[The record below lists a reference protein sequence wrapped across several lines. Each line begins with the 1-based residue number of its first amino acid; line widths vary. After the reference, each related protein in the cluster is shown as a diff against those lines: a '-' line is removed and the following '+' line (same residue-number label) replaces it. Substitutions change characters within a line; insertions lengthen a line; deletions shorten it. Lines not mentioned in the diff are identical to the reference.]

1 MELNLALN
9 AKEYAFSIRTYIDNL
24 RKNDSSEIIEIE
36 DKVNLNYETTAYYL
50 YLRKQNPVLF
60 FRNIEQYNG
69 FSLVTNLFGSEER
82 VAYLAGFHSVEEV
95 IEKWSLVA
103 NDTGSEP
110 IAVNYRREAFPQKIK
125 GEELNLF
132 DLPIPAHYSTDGSK
146 TGYNRYI
153 TSGLTTTRD
162 PENDDIINLSFAR
175 IQPFGRNRFAFDAGS
190 HGHLWKYLSISK
202 ERMEKLKMTVL
213 IGPNPIFY
221 LLAASFIDNEFA
233 KASKIFNINFCKG
246 YLNDLPVPCDTEIA
260 IEAEFMPDEAFDEG
274 PFAEYAGYV
283 GYDSTKFVAEA
294 KSIIMKKNP
303 IYYDIQPSNS
313 GEHVNLFSIPRSSL
327 VMRSIRE
334 ALPKGPVYQVK
345 WPHYGGRFIAF
356 GYVDKPEPGLA
367 KQLGISILGSDPLW
381 NKFIFINE
389 GKAGLDIETALVNLA
404 QERHFGGSN
413 VTRISGSFVIS
424 SDPTRDKEGRS
435 GKVVFITGGKLG
447 AFKKEIN
454 DGRVLLKSRKGS
466 VLISHER
473 EFENQK
479 VNVIVPDDID
489 IKDPDQIGWAIATR
503 CNPETD
509 IELDKERITFLATR
523 KVPPVAELPNG
534 IKKKIERRIR
544 LLSGRFH

>member
-1 MELNLALN
+1 
-9 AKEYAFSIRTYIDNL
+9 
-24 RKNDSSEIIEIE
+24 
-36 DKVNLNYETTAYYL
+36 
-50 YLRKQNPVLF
+50 
-60 FRNIEQYNG
+60 
-69 FSLVTNLFGSEER
+69 
-82 VAYLAGFHSVEEV
+82 
-95 IEKWSLVA
+95 
-103 NDTGSEP
+103 
-110 IAVNYRREAFPQKIK
+110 
-125 GEELNLF
+125 
-132 DLPIPAHYSTDGSK
+132 
-146 TGYNRYI
+146 
-153 TSGLTTTRD
+153 
-162 PENDDIINLSFAR
+162 
-175 IQPFGRNRFAFDAGS
+175 
-190 HGHLWKYLSISK
+190 
-202 ERMEKLKMTVL
+202 
-213 IGPNPIFY
+213 
-221 LLAASFIDNEFA
+221 
-233 KASKIFNINFCKG
+233 
-246 YLNDLPVPCDTEIA
+246 
-260 IEAEFMPDEAFDEG
+260 
-274 PFAEYAGYV
+274 
-283 GYDSTKFVAEA
+283 
-294 KSIIMKKNP
+294 
-303 IYYDIQPSNS
+303 
-313 GEHVNLFSIPRSSL
+313 
-327 VMRSIRE
+327 MRSIRE

-381 NKFIFINE
+381 NKFVFINE

-404 QERHFGGSN
+404 QESHFGGSN

-503 CNPETD
+503 CNPDTD
-509 IELDKERITFLATR
+509 IELEKERITFLATR

>member
-1 MELNLALN
+1 MELNPALN
-9 AKEYAFSIRTYIDNL
+9 AKEDAFSIRTYIDNL
-24 RKNDSSEIIEIE
+24 RKNDGSEIIEID
-36 DKVNLNYETTAYYL
+36 DKVNLNYEPTAYYL
-50 YLRKQNPVLF
+50 SLRKQNPVLLF
-60 FRNIEQYNG
+60 NNIEQYHG

-82 VAYLAGFHSVEEV
+82 VAYLAGFDSVEEV

-110 IAVNYRREAFPQKIK
+110 IVVDYRKDAFHKKIK
-125 GEELNLF
+125 GKGVNLF

-202 ERMEKLKMTVL
+202 ERKEKLKMTVL

-233 KASKIFNINFCKG
+233 KASKIFNINFCQG
-246 YLNDLPVPCDTEIA
+246 YLNDIPVPCDTEIA
-260 IEAEFMPDEAFDEG
+260 IETEFLPDETFDEG

-283 GYDSTKFVAEA
+283 GYDSTKFVAEV

-327 VMRSIRE
+327 VMKSIRE
-334 ALPKGPVYQVK
+334 ALPKGPVYQAK

-381 NKFIFINE
+381 NKLVFINE
-389 GKAGLDIETALVNLA
+389 GKTELDIETALVNLA
-404 QERHFGGSN
+404 QESHFGERN
-413 VTRISGSFVIS
+413 VTRISRSFIIS

-435 GKVVFITGGKLG
+435 GKVVFITGGKVD
-447 AFKKEIN
+447 AFKKEME
-454 DGRVLLKSRKGS
+454 DGRVLLKTRRGNA
-466 VLISHER
+466 LISHER
-473 EFENQK
+473 GYENQK

-489 IKDPDQIGWAIATR
+489 IQDPDQVGWAIATR
-503 CNPETD
+503 CNPDADMEV
-509 IELDKERITFLATR
+509 EKERITFLATR
-523 KVPPVAELPNG
+523 KVPPVAEIPKG
-534 IKKKIERRIR
+534 VKKKIEKKIG
-544 LLSGRFH
+544 LLTGSFH